1 MIGEETSQIKRFY
14 CIEDAFFSAFSF
26 LYKQVRPKEK
36 NGDYNISFSNDHFK
50 LENSNPRDTI
60 EVATFLKNKKRTPN
74 ETIKKEYY
82 YVCEF
87 KWESYGER
95 KDFFDLEEAK
105 KCVKDLRL

>member
-1 MIGEETSQIKRFY
+1 MLKIN
-14 CIEDAFFSAFSF
+14 
-26 LYKQVRPKEK
+26 L
-36 NGDYNISFSNDHFK
+36 DYRDSHLSFSNDHFK

-95 KDFFDLEEAK
+95 TAEYLLQKQRKL
-105 KCVKDLRL
+105 